1 MSLAIRSSAPH
12 PNTLSLP
19 AARKRTARARQLGP
33 TRILIADD
41 DATLRDLMCG
51 LLQREGFLVCSVG
64 RGTDAV
70 RVIERDAVD
79 VVLLDV
85 KMPDLDGIS
94 VLRKAKQTDPRI
106 EIIIITGYA
115 DKELVPETLNNQVF
129 AFIRKPFSDIW
140 QIPATVRQAAE
151 KRRMAIL
158 NANLATKVDRQ
169 KGLLRDKASEVRC
182 MRSLVLCLA
191 QSFPPEAF
199 FDCLL
204 EVFLDSLNIE
214 ICSILVPWSC
224 PLVLFVRSRCS
235 LSNEI
240 LSGVKR
246 IAIIEA
252 ERLAGYDVSATNVTI
267 RWPNHDGARSL
278 NPERPAGDIR
288 VYRSVALAGV
298 SGKPVGVL
306 SMFRLG
312 DEDFSPET
320 GRLFRTL
327 GRRTSQFLVTVVP
340 AQGVVARVPPQL

>member
-1 MSLAIRSSAPH
+1 MGSAIRSSAPH
-12 PNTLSLP
+12 LNTLSLR
-19 AARKRTARARQLGP
+19 AARKRTAGARQLGP
-33 TRILIADD
+33 TRVLIADD

-51 LLQREGFLVCSVG
+51 LLQREGFHVCSVG

-70 RVIERDAVD
+70 RVIEGDAVD
-79 VVLLDV
+79 VALLDV

-115 DKELVPETLNNQVF
+115 DKDVGPQTLNDQVF

-182 MRSLVLCLA
+182 MRSLVLRLA
-191 QSFPPEAF
+191 QSLPPEAF
-199 FDCLL
+199 LDCLL
-204 EVFLDSLNIE
+204 EVFLNSLNIE
-214 ICSILVPWSC
+214 ICSILVLQSC
-224 PLVLFVRSRCS
+224 PSVLFMRSRCS

-252 ERLAGYDVSATNVTI
+252 ERLAGRDVSPADLAV
-267 RWPNHDGARSL
+267 RWPDHDGAPSL

-288 VYRSVALAGV
+288 AHRSVALAGAA
-298 SGKPVGVL
+298 GKPVGVL

-320 GRLFRTL
+320 VRLFRAL
-327 GRRTSQFLVTVVP
+327 GRRTSQFLATVVP
-340 AQGVVARVPPQL
+340 AQGVVARVPPQP